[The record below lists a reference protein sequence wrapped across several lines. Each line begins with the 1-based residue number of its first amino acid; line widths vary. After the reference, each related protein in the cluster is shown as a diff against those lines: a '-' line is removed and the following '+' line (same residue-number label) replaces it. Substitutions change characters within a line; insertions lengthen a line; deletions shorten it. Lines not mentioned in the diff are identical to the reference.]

1 MWSLG
6 AVLSFVANKGNHLIK
21 CACELRAWTGERDSL
36 IPAIYSI
43 ALKQL
48 ISDLLHPKPELRPTA
63 EKVASETKKEN
74 RQKQG
79 WKGEPT
85 KQ

>member
-6 AVLSFVANKGNHLIK
+6 AVLSFVANKGNHLFK
-21 CACELRAWTGERDSL
+21 SANELRAWKGGDSL
-36 IPAIYSI
+36 DPATIYSKE
-43 ALKQL
+43 LGEL
-48 ISDLLHPKPELRPTA
+48 ISDLLRPEPELRPTA
-63 EKVASETKKEN
+63 EKVTSETIKEN
-74 RQKQG
+74 RQKRG